1 MRIAGRLLGSLAHTI
16 RTRGLHKSKPMLVAG
31 LLLIPTGIGGVFVVS
46 HLESAPLT
54 GRRQLVFL
62 DTAQEMELG
71 AMAASQVYKEEK
83 EHILPASAPETVMVH
98 DISVALLKSLQQQI
112 QGQGEDAVRLRD
124 RIADMQWEVSVIDSD
139 VVNAFVVPSG
149 SIFVYTGLLEQVQT
163 SGALAFILGHEI
175 SHALARHSVEKMGI
189 LCVGSFFVDFC
200 AGFLGSSTHHYLQY
214 MLLPYL
220 QALVLNLPF
229 SRSLETEA
237 DVLGVQLM
245 ATAGYDPQEAVEA
258 WKRMEQGEKGGGGGG
273 GGGKV
278 MEFVST
284 HPSHHTRIERLTALV
299 PEARALQQQSIR
311 DKQRRGERVPD
322 SKQSIVPSSSTRG
335 RSKEVE
341 ALRQRRREESAQT
354 ALRASSLIPPALPE

>member
-1 MRIAGRLLGSLAHTI
+1 
-16 RTRGLHKSKPMLVAG
+16 MLVAG
-31 LLLIPTGIGGVFVVS
+31 LLLIPTGLGGVFLVS

-54 GRRQLVFL
+54 GRTQLVFL
-62 DTAQEMELG
+62 DTTQEMELG
-71 AMAASQVYKEEK
+71 AMAASQVFKEEK
-83 EHILPASAPETVMVH
+83 DHILPRSAPETVMVH

-200 AGFLGSSTHHYLQY
+200 AGFLGSTTHHYLQY

-220 QALVLNLPF
+220 QALVLDLPF
-229 SRSLETEA
+229 SRGLETEA
-237 DVLGVQLM
+237 DVLGVRLM
-245 ATAGYDPQEAVEA
+245 ANAGYDPQEAVEA
-258 WKRMEQGEKGGGGGG
+258 WKRMEQGEKGGGS
-273 GGGKV
+273 GGKV

-284 HPSHHTRIERLTALV
+284 HPSHHTRIERLTALL
-299 PEARALQQQSIR
+299 PEARALQEQAVR
-311 DKQRRGERVPD
+311 EKQRRGEKVPD
-322 SKQSIVPSSSTRG
+322 SKQSIVPSSSMRRGG
-335 RSKEVE
+335 RSKEAE

-354 ALRASSLIPPALPE
+354 ALRASSLIPPPLPK

>member
-1 MRIAGRLLGSLAHTI
+1 M
-16 RTRGLHKSKPMLVAG
+16 
-31 LLLIPTGIGGVFVVS
+31 
-46 HLESAPLT
+46 
-54 GRRQLVFL
+54 QLVFL

-83 EHILPASAPETVMVH
+83 DHILPSSAPETVMVH

-112 QGQGEDAVRLRD
+112 QGQSEDAARLRD

-163 SGALAFILGHEI
+163 TGALAFILGHEI

-189 LCVGSFFVDFC
+189 LCVGSFLVDFC

-220 QALVLNLPF
+220 QALVLDLPF

-237 DVLGVQLM
+237 DVFGVRLM
-245 ATAGYDPQEAVEA
+245 AAAGYDPQEAVEA
-258 WKRMEQGEKGGGGGG
+258 WKRMEQGEKGGGG

-284 HPSHHTRIERLTALV
+284 HPSHHTRIERLTALL
-299 PEARALQQQSIR
+299 PEARALQQQAIR
-311 DKQRRGERVPD
+311 DKQRRGEKVPD
-322 SKQSIVPSSSTRG
+322 SKQIIVPSSSIRRG
-335 RSKEVE
+335 DRSKKAE

-354 ALRASSLIPPALPE
+354 ALRASSLIPPALPEINK